1 MSAEREHARTQGIE
15 TGGGLR
21 CAALG
26 WAAREDAFGSGTA
39 QSRLEVRRGL
49 TRADATARGPKRE
62 SDWRVRG
69 KWSAARCSMISR
81 AIWDA
86 PEKKGDDARRV
97 RRLGLRLGEVRRATG
112 DVRLAVVLDRL

>member
-1 MSAEREHARTQGIE
+1 MRCVGLGCARGCVRIRNGPVE
-15 TGGGLR
+15 
-21 CAALG
+21 
-26 WAAREDAFGSGTA
+26 ARGS
-39 QSRLEVRRGL
+39 

-69 KWSAARCSMISR
+69 KWSAAQCSMISH

-86 PEKKGDDARRV
+86 AEKKEDDARRV